1 MNGNL
6 IFVGIDVAKASLDVA
21 VRPNSES
28 FTTSNDDK
36 GIERIIA
43 HMRELQPTLIVME
56 ATGGLEMPLV
66 GALITNHLPVAVI
79 NPRRARD
86 FAKACGRLAK
96 TDKIDAQVL
105 ADFAEKMRPQ
115 PRPIPD
121 AQTQELDAL
130 LTRRRQIVDMTTAE
144 KNRLGTAPITVKK
157 RITSHIDW
165 LNQELAE
172 LNEDLGNAIKRSPVW
187 REKDAI
193 LQSTPGVG
201 PVLSLTLVAELP
213 ELGTLDRR
221 DIAALVGVAPFNCDT
236 GKMHG
241 KRTIWG
247 GRAEVRSVLYMS
259 TLIATRRNP
268 VVKEF
273 YQRLLAAGKIKK
285 VAIVACMRKLLV
297 ILNAMVKNSTYWKH
311 SVPTPIDN

>member
-1 MNGNL
+1 MDSSL

-21 VRPNSES
+21 VHPNSES

-36 GIERIIA
+36 GIARIIA
-43 HMRELQPTLIVME
+43 RMLELQPTLIVME
-56 ATGGLEMPLV
+56 ATGRLEMPLV

-105 ADFAEKMRPQ
+105 ADFAEKMRPE

-121 AQTQELDAL
+121 EQTQELDGL
-130 LTRRRQIVDMTTAE
+130 LTRRRQIVDMITAE
-144 KNRLGTAPITVKK
+144 KNRLGTAPEPVKE

-165 LNQELAE
+165 LEEELAK
-172 LNEDLGNAIKRSPVW
+172 LNEDLGNAIKGSSVW
-187 REKDAI
+187 REKDAV

-201 PVLSLTLVAELP
+201 HVLSLTLLAELP

-259 TLIATRRNP
+259 TLTATRCNP
-268 VVKEF
+268 VIQEF
-273 YQRLLAAGKIKK
+273 YQRLIAAGKVTK

-297 ILNAMVKNSTYWKH
+297 ILNAMIKNSTYWKH
-311 SVPTPIDN
+311 SVATPIDN